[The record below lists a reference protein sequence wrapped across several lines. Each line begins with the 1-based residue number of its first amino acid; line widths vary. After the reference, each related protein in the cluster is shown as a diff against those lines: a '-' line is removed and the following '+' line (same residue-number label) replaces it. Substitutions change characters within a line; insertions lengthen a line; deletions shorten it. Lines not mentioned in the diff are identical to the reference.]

1 VWTLEHMQELVVTAH
16 GFNPALAAFVL
27 LTRVSTN
34 PLIADAAEAQRT
46 LAGLEPLQMAPC
58 TIAERQAFRRSA
70 RYGQAVTELERPDSK
85 AATEIR
91 LLYGAIY
98 YD

>member
-1 VWTLEHMQELVVTAH
+1 MQELVVTAH
-16 GFNPALAAFVL
+16 GFNPTLAAFVL

-34 PLIADAAEAQRT
+34 PLIADAAEAQRA

-58 TIAERQAFRRSA
+58 TIAERQA
-70 RYGQAVTELERPDSK
+70 VTELERPDSK

-91 LLYGAIY
+91 FLYGAIY
-98 YD
+98 HD